1 MNTYREYRWNFLPN
15 PDAHQV
21 EQLAQ
26 AVGISDTIA
35 TLLLNRNISTYDL
48 AKEYFKP
55 TFADLPNP
63 FLMDGMEN
71 AVERILR
78 ARENKEKIFVF
89 GDYDVDGTN
98 GTAMLST
105 FLQSIGCEVAYFVPD
120 RINDGY
126 GVSVSGIQK
135 GKEFGASVLLTVD
148 CGVTAVEQVDVA
160 NSLGFD
166 VIICDH
172 HKPGETLPR
181 AYALLDPLKD
191 GCSYP
196 YKYLCGTG
204 VGFKFIQGICEKIFA
219 TPLEREEKLKE
230 YLQFVVLATA
240 ADIVPLTGENRILLK
255 IGLQL
260 LNTLPRTGIRAL
272 LDSAGLRKG
281 KITVG
286 NIVFVLAPRINA
298 VGRMGDAHR
307 AIHLLIS
314 TDEAESKELALV
326 LESENTARKK
336 IDEETFAEAQEVA
349 KALLADGN
357 PAAFVLHQ
365 EHWHPGV
372 IGIVASR
379 IVEKYYRP
387 TVMLT
392 TVDGKVKGSARS
404 VDGFDIHTALS
415 QVEDKLLT
423 FGGHKYAAGVSL
435 EKERVGE
442 FRQAFAKIVDE
453 LMTDELRVP
462 GLKIDCNITLSE
474 LIPKFVRIVSNFAPF
489 GPQNM
494 RPIFCARNLTI
505 VGVPRTFGKGHL
517 RMRVRETVHNGNTL
531 PIVFDAVGFG
541 MAPLLPKLS
550 SNAPIDVVFSL
561 DEYEENISSRNAPAA
576 EFPVLRLR
584 DVRLSN
590 EENSSRK

>member
-1 MNTYREYRWNFLPN
+1 MNTYRQYRWNFLPN

-404 VDGFDIHTALS
+404 VDGFDII
-415 QVEDKLLT
+415 LLYRKWKINYSRLADT
-423 FGGHKYAAGVSL
+423 NMLPVLVWKKNVS
-435 EKERVGE
+435 E
-442 FRQAFAKIVDE
+442 
-453 LMTDELRVP
+453 
-462 GLKIDCNITLSE
+462 N
-474 LIPKFVRIVSNFAPF
+474 FVRRL
-489 GPQNM
+489 Q
-494 RPIFCARNLTI
+494 
-505 VGVPRTFGKGHL
+505 
-517 RMRVRETVHNGNTL
+517 
-531 PIVFDAVGFG
+531 
-541 MAPLLPKLS
+541 KLWM
-550 SNAPIDVVFSL
+550 N
-561 DEYEENISSRNAPAA
+561 
-576 EFPVLRLR
+576 
-584 DVRLSN
+584 
-590 EENSSRK
+590 